1 MSFPSSLLE
10 WWFPISVKYH
20 HLDRIR
26 HRWLLSGPGPRLG
39 IKISYLCIRPS
50 SNIPTLPSLVSP
62 AKQFSLILGPTFASP
77 RRPRPLGTMNVRFL
91 CNQPME
97 IYGAELGFS
106 VSMLECWPLL
116 LHTHPT
122 VHIWEYCFSIKFTA
136 PDYWFSRFSLTIW
149 PGTPSSQRRSAQKKP
164 LKDVAHRWNRSLI
177 HQRFIS
183 EAASKTSSPTHRR
196 RTEPC
201 CLQLVLFSAR
211 VPQYLQNRITSEVV
225 HFICDW
231 NFKF

>member
-26 HRWLLSGPGPRLG
+26 HRWLLPGPRLG

-50 SNIPTLPSLVSP
+50 SNIPNLPGLVSP
-62 AKQFSLILGPTFASP
+62 AKQFSLILGPTFAS
-77 RRPRPLGTMNVRFL
+77 PRPLGTMNVRFL

-97 IYGAELGFS
+97 IYGAGLGFS
-106 VSMLECWPLL
+106 VSMLKCWPLL

-136 PDYWFSRFSLTIW
+136 PEYWFSLSSLTIW
-149 PGTPSSQRRSAQKKP
+149 PGTPVTEREIEKTKFK
-164 LKDVAHRWNRSLI
+164 LVLLFFEDVNFWWNR
-177 HQRFIS
+177 
-183 EAASKTSSPTHRR
+183 
-196 RTEPC
+196 
-201 CLQLVLFSAR
+201 
-211 VPQYLQNRITSEVV
+211 EVM
-225 HFICDW
+225 HLH
-231 NFKF
+231 